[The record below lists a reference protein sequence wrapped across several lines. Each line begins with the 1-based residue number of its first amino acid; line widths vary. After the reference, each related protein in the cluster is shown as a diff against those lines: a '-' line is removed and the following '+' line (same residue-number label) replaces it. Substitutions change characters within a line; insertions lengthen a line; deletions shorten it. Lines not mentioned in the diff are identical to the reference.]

1 MMYCVGERQRNHLPT
16 RLLLLSVRLKAV
28 GLLGVATAVR
38 LRRLVG
44 SGLGWVVVK
53 RHPVAVVRALDARVA
68 GAGLAQAHYR
78 AAITILGLGVP
89 QTLVSLVRAVVRVA
103 AARAAAD
110 GEQPEE
116 GGTD

>member
-1 MMYCVGERQRNHLPT
+1 MYRAGERVRNHLPT
-16 RLLLLSVRLKAV
+16 RLLLLPVRLKAV

-44 SGLGWVVVK
+44 SRLGWVVVK

-68 GAGLAQAHYR
+68 GAGLAQAHHR
-78 AAITILGLGVP
+78 AAATLLRLGVP
-89 QTLVSLVRAVVRVA
+89 QTLVSLVRAVVGVA
-103 AARAAAD
+103 ATRATAD

-116 GGTD
+116 GGAD